1 MAHAPKHLN
10 PGNLRVSSR
19 RVGRRVVVCVGLL
32 MVLTGL
38 LATWIGAV
46 GTTLYVDDDTCPAGG
61 SGTLAN
67 PYCHIQDAVCVGLSG
82 DTVSVAPGTYHEAV
96 RMKPGVSLI
105 SQGGAAVTTI
115 DASGQ
120 PCTDNNYCAKRTGN
134 QCTVVTFASGHTLAT
149 VLDGFTLTGGAG
161 LIQTTKVAGGG
172 IYVFSSATIV
182 NNVITNNVISGPLP
196 QGGDLRG
203 AGVYI
208 ATGQPVVSNNT
219 ITGNRAIPPSGTNQ
233 ALTFGYGGGVW
244 VGFASAPVVTNN
256 VITGNVAG
264 DPNAAYSLGAG
275 GGVVVWPGSG
285 TQGPLIDRN
294 LIADNFTDTLG
305 GGVSLNSLP
314 NTAAQAVVTNNV
326 IVGNRGTE
334 GGGVY
339 TYFNKSTTMN
349 NTIVDNEGFLGG
361 GVYTGQ
367 SDLTLPVIITNNIIQ
382 GNRLRAFGDGGG
394 IYSLDLSST
403 FDPVISYNDLWGN
416 DRNQCG
422 GELSDAGC
430 IGVSGNFSA
439 DPQFVDLMNRD
450 FHLTAGSPAVDTGT
464 SSGAP
469 ATDFDGMARGYDGDG
484 TPNSPQAGDVDVG
497 AYELTGGCVPSA
509 EICDGI
515 DNDCNGNIDEG
526 FPDTDVDGM
535 ADCIDPDDD
544 NDLVADAADCA
555 PLDAGAFGSPTEVL
569 NVDVTGPAPTMLE
582 FGLQNI
588 GSATHYQVIS
598 GLVSRILVTHG
609 FQEGFCLATPV
620 IASPWEDPRPDPR
633 TGDAWYYL
641 IRSANACGQGTFGNG
656 LRDAQG
662 AGDVCQS
669 GVVDQDADGS
679 PSNLDCNDND
689 PSLSPINP
697 EICDGLDNNCDQ
709 VADEGNPE
717 GGQACGVSNV
727 GECRFGSTMCTSG
740 SLTCLGDI
748 GPGPELCDLKDNDCD
763 GVVDNNVIDSDMDGQ
778 DDCVDT
784 DDDNDLVLD
793 TADCAPLDPT
803 AFGVPSEI
811 PALDAT
817 GTASTQIAWTDQTLG
832 SGTLYDLASGTLSIP
847 GILDFTSGECVL
859 SAPSSPA
866 SDPRPAPAA
875 GEAWYYL
882 IKSRNVCG
890 PGTYGTAGRDSQP
903 ACP

>member
-1 MAHAPKHLN
+1 MAS
-10 PGNLRVSSR
+10 GR
-19 RVGRRVVVCVGLL
+19 RGGRRVVVCVGLL

-219 ITGNRAIPPSGTNQ
+219 ITGNRAIPPSGTNTQ
-233 ALTFGYGGGVW
+233 LSYGYGGGVW

-349 NTIVDNEGFLGG
+349 NTIVDNEGFLGS

-367 SDLTLPVIITNNIIQ
+367 SDVTLPVVITNNIIQ

-422 GELSDAGC
+422 GELSDADC

-515 DNDCNGNIDEG
+515 DNDCNGTPDDGLGQSTCGVGACQVTTDNCIGGVTQTCLPGTPTTEVCDGIDNDCNGTPDDGLGQSTCGVGACQVTTDNCIGGVTQTCLPGTPATEVCDGIDNDCNGTPDDGLGQSTCGVGACQVTTDNCIGGVTQTCLPGTPTAEVCDGIDNDCNGTPDDGLGQSTCGVGACQVTTDNCIGGVTQTCLPGTPTTEVCDGMDNNCNGNIDEG
-526 FPDTDVDGM
+526 FPDTDNDGIK
-535 ADCIDPDDD
+535 DCIDPDDD
-544 NDLVADAADCA
+544 NDTVPDA
-555 PLDAGAFGSPTEVL
+555 
-569 NVDVTGPAPTMLE
+569 
-582 FGLQNI
+582 
-588 GSATHYQVIS
+588 
-598 GLVSRILVTHG
+598 
-609 FQEGFCLATPV
+609 
-620 IASPWEDPRPDPR
+620 
-633 TGDAWYYL
+633 
-641 IRSANACGQGTFGNG
+641 
-656 LRDAQG
+656 
-662 AGDVCQS
+662 
-669 GVVDQDADGS
+669 
-679 PSNLDCNDND
+679 
-689 PSLSPINP
+689 
-697 EICDGLDNNCDQ
+697 
-709 VADEGNPE
+709 
-717 GGQACGVSNV
+717 
-727 GECRFGSTMCTSG
+727 
-740 SLTCLGDI
+740 
-748 GPGPELCDLKDNDCD
+748 
-763 GVVDNNVIDSDMDGQ
+763 
-778 DDCVDT
+778 
-784 DDDNDLVLD
+784 
-793 TADCAPLDPT
+793 ADCAPLDPT
-803 AFGVPSEI
+803 AFGVPVEVNGIDVVGILPTIITYSLQNVGI
-811 PALDAT
+811 
-817 GTASTQIAWTDQTLG
+817 GTDYQIVVGSVSDLLQTRDFTTSGCLTSSTQGEPWADG
-832 SGTLYDLASGTLSIP
+832 SGAPDP
-847 GILDFTSGECVL
+847 GD
-859 SAPSSPA
+859 A
-866 SDPRPAPAA
+866 R
-875 GEAWYYL
+875 YYL
-882 IKSRNVCG
+882 VRAVNHCG
-890 PGTYGTAGRDSQP
+890 TGSFGSSLRDGTEGAGG
-903 ACP
+903 ACPLGGGKRKGQGRWYLPN